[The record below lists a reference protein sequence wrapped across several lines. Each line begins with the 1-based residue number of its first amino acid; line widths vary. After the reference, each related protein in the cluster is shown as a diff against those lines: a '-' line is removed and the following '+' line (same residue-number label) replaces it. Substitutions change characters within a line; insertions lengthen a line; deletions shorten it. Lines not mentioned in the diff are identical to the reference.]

1 MTPSFVLSINTN
13 MFDHITQGAY
23 ISSDGISGG
32 VICVIIVK
40 EHRSLQ
46 IGLHCYEN
54 GASAADLESS
64 KPCVAFSWVMQKS
77 PMPLECERCDYRALS
92 FSRSIRSAISSPST
106 VLDTGHK

>member
-54 GASAADLESS
+54 GA
-64 KPCVAFSWVMQKS
+64 M
-77 PMPLECERCDYRALS
+77 
-92 FSRSIRSAISSPST
+92 
-106 VLDTGHK
+106 